1 MAADDEGQIREL
13 LANMAAGYR
22 AKDAER
28 IVASY
33 APDMLVYNLAPPLR
47 TRAGEQSD
55 IGGGRLVDMATAD
68 GVRTWL
74 AGFGDQPFDYE
85 IADLAVAVGGDVA
98 FAHGL
103 GRMGSPGAVQP
114 VVPVHRGPAQAPGDL
129 ADHPPAR
136 VRPLLHGR
144 DQARGPRPDAL
155 SRMAAV
161 SGLTR
166 PTAQ

>member
-33 APDMLVYNLAPPLR
+33 APDMVVYNLAPPLR
-47 TRAGEQSD
+47 TRPGQQSD

-68 GVRTWL
+68 GVRIWL

-103 GRMGSPGAVQP
+103 GRMGSPGAVSLWFRFTVGLRKHQGMWRFTHLHAS
-114 VVPVHRGPAQAPGDL
+114 VPFYMDETRRAALDL
-129 ADHPPAR
+129 TP
-136 VRPLLHGR
+136 
-144 DQARGPRPDAL
+144 
-155 SRMAAV
+155 
-161 SGLTR
+161 
-166 PTAQ
+166 

>member
-13 LANMAAGYR
+13 LENMAAGYR

-55 IGGGRLVDMATAD
+55 IGGAGWS
-68 GVRTWL
+68 TWPPPTGCGPGSRVS
-74 AGFGDQPFDYE
+74 ASRPFDYE

-103 GRMGSPGAVQP
+103 GRMGSPGAFSLWFRFTVGLRKHQETWQIAHLHAS
-114 VVPVHRGPAQAPGDL
+114 VPFYMDETRRAALDL
-129 ADHPPAR
+129 TP
-136 VRPLLHGR
+136 
-144 DQARGPRPDAL
+144 
-155 SRMAAV
+155 
-161 SGLTR
+161 
-166 PTAQ
+166 

>member
-28 IVASY
+28 IVAGY
-33 APDMLVYNLAPPLR
+33 APDMMVYNLAPPPLR

-85 IADLAVAVGGDVA
+85 IADLAIAVGGDVA

-103 GRMGSPGAVQP
+103 GRMGSPGAFSLWFRFTVGLRKHQGIWQITHLHAS
-114 VVPVHRGPAQAPGDL
+114 VPFYMDETRRAALDL
-129 ADHPPAR
+129 TP
-136 VRPLLHGR
+136 
-144 DQARGPRPDAL
+144 
-155 SRMAAV
+155 
-161 SGLTR
+161 
-166 PTAQ
+166 

>member
-1 MAADDEGQIREL
+1 MTADDEGQIREL

-74 AGFGDQPFDYE
+74 AGFGDRPFDYE

-103 GRMGSPGAVQP
+103 GRMGSPGAFSLWFRFTVGLRKHQGTWQITHLHAS
-114 VVPVHRGPAQAPGDL
+114 VPFYMDETRRAALDL
-129 ADHPPAR
+129 TP
-136 VRPLLHGR
+136 
-144 DQARGPRPDAL
+144 
-155 SRMAAV
+155 
-161 SGLTR
+161 
-166 PTAQ
+166 